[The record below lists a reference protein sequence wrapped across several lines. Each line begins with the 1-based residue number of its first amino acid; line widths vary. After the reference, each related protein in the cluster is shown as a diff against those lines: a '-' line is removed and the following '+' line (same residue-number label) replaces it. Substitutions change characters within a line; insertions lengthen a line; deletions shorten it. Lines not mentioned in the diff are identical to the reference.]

1 MLEIKQFIEKCQQI
15 IVNRYGKIFVAS
27 LHNEKQGG
35 SSNFFFNLLFYQ
47 YAYLL
52 KQANANC

>member
-15 IVNRYGKIFVAS
+15 IFYRYGKIFVAS

-35 SSNFFFNLLFYQ
+35 SSNFLQHQVQVHNMNQPFILAVN
-47 YAYLL
+47 
-52 KQANANC
+52 